1 MTIPAE
7 TLNNLWLPDADVPA
21 ICCPKNSKGDRT
33 EETTHRNRL
42 EICRFSIFLEVDS
55 QLRMEAVAHSQLAF
69 VYHPGNP
76 YLCAQI
82 YNYAQIND
90 GIIH

>member
-1 MTIPAE
+1 M
-7 TLNNLWLPDADVPA
+7 
-21 ICCPKNSKGDRT
+21 
-33 EETTHRNRL
+33 THRNRL

>member
-1 MTIPAE
+1 MRSIVIFRFFSH
-7 TLNNLWLPDADVPA
+7 LPLLFVYQCITFLPL
-21 ICCPKNSKGDRT
+21 IFRFSLY
-33 EETTHRNRL
+33 THRNRL

>member
-1 MTIPAE
+1 M
-7 TLNNLWLPDADVPA
+7 D
-21 ICCPKNSKGDRT
+21 
-33 EETTHRNRL
+33 
-42 EICRFSIFLEVDS
+42 
-55 QLRMEAVAHSQLAF
+55 AVAHLQLAF